1 MQTIHWPAR
10 QEKNVQI
17 VDTTCPWVSKV
28 GEAVRKH
35 HFSLGFFWYI
45 LDEPIEYTA
54 AYDFDKRFVI
64 FFGHV
69 SLCYITNTVFVVW
82 PGQTLLAIL
91 FVFALGALSQVWTSV
106 EKSKDSNS
114 WGENRVPGRGVLSCF
129 FGWKMVASVFSIR

>member
-1 MQTIHWPAR
+1 MQTIHWPSR

-54 AYDFDKRFVI
+54 AYDFDKRFVS
-64 FFGHV
+64 FFLNV
-69 SLCYITNTVFVVW
+69 LLCYVTNTVFVVW
-82 PGQTLLAIL
+82 PGQTHLAI
-91 FVFALGALSQVWTSV
+91 FCVFALVAF
-106 EKSKDSNS
+106 K
-114 WGENRVPGRGVLSCF
+114 PGLEECGKEQGIEVM
-129 FGWKMVASVFSIR
+129 G